1 MASRRF
7 TLAGLMLTIWA
18 IALALGY
25 VVPMWRAIEH
35 DVDPANR
42 VEALTMS
49 ADGATVAARF
59 GDGKLR
65 LWDAVSG
72 RLLNTIVVP
81 LQSSRI
87 ALARDGRLVAAES
100 DVGVA
105 AKVAL
110 WDVATGKVV
119 HEFTAAPEWLI
130 EFSPTDDRFALA
142 GGSTVFIHSTTD
154 EDAAPVR
161 VQLGASS
168 ATAIAFSP
176 DGQTLAVGTDQ
187 SGVRLFDST
196 TGAGRQRSIGD
207 GGSVAH
213 ALAFSPDGRRLAM
226 SEWPRSTP
234 SSHRVRIHNLRS
246 AKTQTLPRGDDF
258 MGYEVTA
265 YLPGGRVLAVVQNDE
280 LRLFDA
286 SSYRPVD
293 FDQADG
299 MVQGI
304 AAGRRGPLFAVAG
317 HSGIELRD
325 CQTLNVKHVLWSGP
339 PPPNFVF
346 LGVGYLLWIVA
357 IGWRAALRY
366 ARTCQTCGRRY
377 QPLHRNEVSTDC
389 PTCRE
394 RALYAT
400 MTAEQIRLAE
410 RRKIRRG
417 LLRLVSFSCLCA
429 LPLSIAF
436 SDTIGVRFW
445 LAYVIAALAA
455 LVAIFACGIAYLW
468 IARRT
473 SSRVPP
479 RGNS

>member
-7 TLAGLMLTIWA
+7 TLAGLMLTVWA
-18 IALALGY
+18 VALALGY
-25 VVPMWRAIEH
+25 AVPMWRAIEH
-35 DVDPANR
+35 DADSANR

-49 ADGATVAARF
+49 ADGAMVAARF

-65 LWDAVSG
+65 LWNAISG
-72 RLLNTIVVP
+72 RLLNTIAVP
-81 LQSSRI
+81 FQSSRI

-105 AKVAL
+105 ANVAL

-119 HEFTAAPEWLI
+119 REFAAAPEWLI
-130 EFSPTDDRFALA
+130 EFSPTEDRFALA

-154 EDAAPVR
+154 EDAAPVC
-161 VQLGASS
+161 VQLGASR

-196 TGAGRQRSIGD
+196 TGAGRQRSISD
-207 GGSVAH
+207 DGSVAH

-234 SSHRVRIHNLRS
+234 FSHRVRMLNLRS

-258 MGYEVTA
+258 MWYEGTA
-265 YLPGGRVLAVVQNDE
+265 YLPGGRFLAVVQNNE

-286 SSYRPVD
+286 SSHQPVG

-357 IGWRAALRY
+357 IGWRAARRY

-394 RALYAT
+394 RALYDT
-400 MTAEQIRLAE
+400 LTAEQIRLAE
-410 RRKIRRG
+410 RRKTRRG
-417 LLRLVSFSCLCA
+417 LLRLVGFCCLSA
-429 LPLSIAF
+429 LPLGIVLRE
-436 SDTIGVRFW
+436 TIGLRFW

-455 LVAIFACGIAYLW
+455 LVSLVACGMAYLW
-468 IARRT
+468 LRQ
-473 SSRVPP
+473 
-479 RGNS
+479 